1 MDTSTGLIRDLSV
14 ETEQVIEVIRAHQKE
29 LANSDE
35 LPEGVV
41 RALLAAGLYRLCLPG
56 ELGGLRIPLPESVAV
71 IERLAYADGSV
82 GWCTTVANVSASLL
96 AGIDEGH
103 AREIANEPDLL
114 CIAGGFPAVGHGRLA
129 DANYRLSGRW
139 SFASGC
145 TAATWLL
152 GGMVVAPAGP
162 ADSPSALI
170 AFFPAEQARVVPN
183 WEVGGLRAT
192 GSHDVVVDAIEVP
205 AGRTTPLVGGPRWS
219 SDPIAAVPFFAL
231 GPLLGAVPLG
241 IATRALDE
249 LLDLARSKVRF
260 GQAKPLLHD
269 QRFQDGFTS
278 ARVRLAAARGY
289 LLDQASEVWRT
300 ATEGAVTPAAQA
312 GATLALG
319 LVAEAAMDAVRFA
332 HEAAG
337 TASIRNDNVLSRCL
351 NDTTVATRHVAFSPF
366 ARQNAG
372 RLLLGMPP
380 EQAAAPL
387 GGRKL

>member
-1 MDTSTGLIRDLSV
+1 MDTSTGMIRDLSV
-14 ETEQVIEVIRAHQKE
+14 ETERVIEVVRAHQKE

-41 RALLAAGLYRLCLPG
+41 RASLAAGLYRLCLPG
-56 ELGGLRIPLPESVAV
+56 ELGGLRVPLADSVSV
-71 IERLAYADGSV
+71 IERLSYADGSV

-96 AGIDEGH
+96 AGIDETH
-103 AREIANEPDLL
+103 AREIAAEPDLL
-114 CIAGGFPAVGHGRLA
+114 CIAGGFPAVGRGRL
-129 DANYRLSGRW
+129 DGANYQLTGRW

-145 TAATWLL
+145 TTASWLL
-152 GGMVVAPAGP
+152 GGMLVAPA
-162 ADSPSALI
+162 D
-170 AFFPAEQARVVPN
+170 PAEQARIVPN
-183 WEVGGLRAT
+183 WEVSGLRAT
-192 GSHDVVVDAIEVP
+192 GSHDVLVDAIDVP

-249 LLDLARSKVRF
+249 LLELARSKVRF
-260 GQAKPLLHD
+260 GQAEPLLHD

-289 LLDQASEVWRT
+289 LLKQASEVWRT